1 MRNLPEAFVATSFA
15 SMLMFVLLAGV
26 IPRAM
31 AARMT
36 TTLVIWALVN
46 AVLLAISAIILMVR
60 WKV

>member
-15 SMLMFVLLAGV
+15 SVLMFVLLAV
-26 IPRAM
+26 VMPRVM

-36 TTLVIWALVN
+36 LVIWAFAN